1 MHDAIVVGG
10 GPGGLYAASKIAAA
24 GFSVALFEEHEGSGE
39 PVHCT
44 GVLAAAA
51 FDEFGLDGDPVVN
64 QLRKVRFYAPSGDTV
79 EYSTPGVEAVVI
91 DRVEFDRR
99 LASGAARAG
108 VQLSY
113 GDRVTAIDVDASA
126 VAVTAGGTVRRAR
139 TCILACGA
147 AYAAQRKLRLG
158 IPRLLLHSAQAEL
171 PASRPGDVEVHFGAR
186 IAPRGF
192 AWAVPVLRDRPSVRI
207 GVMCEGHA
215 DRYFDQMLGRLAA
228 RWGIRSAAA
237 AACRPRQK
245 ILPLGPIRR
254 TFADRVLV
262 VGDAA
267 GLVKPTTGGG
277 IYYSLLSARIAAD
290 TRPARPDG
298 ARRPAAGENRS
309 RVAPRPAARRQRTQY
324 LHRVRHRLAAV
335 RGRAKGL
342 AVRGES
348 AVAGKWGQ
356 TPFSPRLKP
365 HVKMGSAP
373 ISHRRH
379 GPLQPVQDFHHG
391 LLTADDAEGESM
403 RYRSHTE
410 AVVKRSESA
419 AAILDHKRGR
429 ILPPRPPRPP
439 R

>member
-290 TRPARPDG
+290 TLIAALGRDDLSAGSLRDYQIQWRRRIGSELRWQLVLRRVAQRLTDDEIEGLFGLARTDGLMPLLRRTAAFNHQRDFIVALLKHPPAR
-298 ARRPAAGENRS
+298 RVLFRAA
-309 RVAPRPAARRQRTQY
+309 
-324 LHRVRHRLAAV
+324 LA
-335 RGRAKGL
+335 
-342 AVRGES
+342 
-348 AVAGKWGQ
+348 
-356 TPFSPRLKP
+356 
-365 HVKMGSAP
+365 
-373 ISHRRH
+373 
-379 GPLQPVQDFHHG
+379 
-391 LLTADDAEGESM
+391 
-403 RYRSHTE
+403 
-410 AVVKRSESA
+410 
-419 AAILDHKRGR
+419 
-429 ILPPRPPRPP
+429 
-439 R
+439 